1 MTVTT
6 SDSSAESA
14 KSVKPTTPFDVCD
27 PAFYLDP
34 WERYRWLREN
44 APVAWDEK
52 NRIWV
57 VSTFEGVFE
66 VSRDTDTWISGEGIR
81 PVSSVDLSLIG
92 LDGEQHTRQR
102 RLINKGFTPR
112 AVGELEQHIRDIA
125 DEVIDGLT
133 DRERG
138 DFVPDIAIHVPL
150 IVIAELMGLPMDDR
164 ETFWRWSDDMM
175 GGEGAVDPVAD
186 AARMEKAAVAFT
198 EYTTL
203 ASELVAQRRAE
214 YAEAKAAADA
224 KGEPAPAPRADDLIS
239 VLVAAHDDG
248 SLSDH
253 VGDDLA
259 SLDDAELLM
268 FLVLLVVAGNETT
281 RNAMSGGMIAF
292 SRNPE
297 QWELFKANVDDP
309 EFTHR
314 AADEIARY
322 VSPVLNFVRTA
333 TSDTV
338 LLGQPIARGEK
349 VLLMYQSANRDATAF
364 DAPDEFRVDREE
376 NAHLAFGIGPHFCL
390 GANLARLEIR
400 VVFEELARKL
410 PHIRMAA
417 GATPVYTGTNTL
429 VHGVESIPVTYR

>member
-138 DFVPDIAIHVPL
+138 DFVPDMPNFMHGQGGFIETGRAVP
-150 IVIAELMGLPMDDR
+150 EFD
-164 ETFWRWSDDMM
+164 
-175 GGEGAVDPVAD
+175 VAD
-186 AARMEKAAVAFT
+186 F
-198 EYTTL
+198 
-203 ASELVAQRRAE
+203 
-214 YAEAKAAADA
+214 
-224 KGEPAPAPRADDLIS
+224 
-239 VLVAAHDDG
+239 
-248 SLSDH
+248 
-253 VGDDLA
+253 
-259 SLDDAELLM
+259 
-268 FLVLLVVAGNETT
+268 F
-281 RNAMSGGMIAF
+281 GG
-292 SRNPE
+292 
-297 QWELFKANVDDP
+297 
-309 EFTHR
+309 
-314 AADEIARY
+314 
-322 VSPVLNFVRTA
+322 
-333 TSDTV
+333 
-338 LLGQPIARGEK
+338 
-349 VLLMYQSANRDATAF
+349 
-364 DAPDEFRVDREE
+364 
-376 NAHLAFGIGPHFCL
+376 
-390 GANLARLEIR
+390 
-400 VVFEELARKL
+400 
-410 PHIRMAA
+410 
-417 GATPVYTGTNTL
+417 
-429 VHGVESIPVTYR
+429 

>member
-6 SDSSAESA
+6 DAA
-14 KSVKPTTPFDVCD
+14 ARPTTPFDVCD

-34 WERYRWLREN
+34 WDKYRWLREN

-52 NRIWV
+52 NQVWV

-66 VSRDTDTWISGEGIR
+66 VSRDADTWISGEGIR

-112 AVGELEQHIRDIA
+112 AVGNLEQHVRDIA
-125 DEVIDGLT
+125 DEVIDSIAGKT
-133 DRERG
+133 TG
-138 DFVPDIAIHVPL
+138 DFVPDVAIHVPL

-164 ETFWRWSDDMM
+164 EQFWRWSDAMM
-175 GGEGAVDPVAD
+175 GGEGAYDPVAHAD
-186 AARMEKAAVAFT
+186 RMEKAAVAFT

-203 ASELVAQRRAE
+203 AAELVAQRRAE
-214 YAEAKAAADA
+214 YAAAKAEAEA
-224 KGEPAPAPRADDLIS
+224 KGEPAPPARADDLIS

-248 SLSDH
+248 VLSDH
-253 VGDDLA
+253 VGEDLA
-259 SLDDAELLM
+259 QLDDAELLM

-333 TSDTV
+333 TKDTV
-338 LLGQPIARGEK
+338 LLGQPIAKGEK

-364 DAPDEFRVDREE
+364 DAPDEFRIDRQE

-410 PHIRMAA
+410 PAIRMTE
-417 GATPVYTGTNTL
+417 GAVPVYTGTNTL
-429 VHGVESIPVTYR
+429 VHGVDSIPVTYR

>member
-1 MTVTT
+1 MTDTLNPT
-6 SDSSAESA
+6 SEADGAP
-14 KSVKPTTPFDVCD
+14 VIDVND
-27 PAFYLDP
+27 GHLYDDP
-34 WERYRWLREN
+34 WAAYAWLRAN
-44 APVAWDEK
+44 DPVHWDAA
-52 NRIWV
+52 NDLWV
-57 VSTFEGVFE
+57 ISRYDDVAY
-66 VSRDTDTWISGEGIR
+66 VSRTTDIYCSKHGVR
-81 PVSSVDLSLIG
+81 PKVAAPMSLISM
-92 LDGEQHTRQR
+92 DDPEHTRQR

-112 AVGELEQHIRDIA
+112 AVGEIEQHIRDIA
-125 DEVIDGLT
+125 DEVIAGLAGK
-133 DRERG
+133 ESG
-138 DFVPDIAIHVPL
+138 DFVPDLAIHVPL

-164 ETFWRWSDDMM
+164 EKFWRWSDAMM

-186 AARMEKAAVAFT
+186 AERMEKAAVAFT

-203 ASELVAQRRAE
+203 AAELVAQRRAE
-214 YAEAKAAADA
+214 YAEAKEAARAR
-224 KGEPAPAPRADDLIS
+224 GESAPAPSSDDLIS
-239 VLVAAHDDG
+239 VLVAAHDEG
-248 SLSDH
+248 VLSDH
-253 VGDDLA
+253 VGEDLA
-259 SLDDAELLM
+259 QLDDAELLM

-322 VSPVLNFVRTA
+322 VSPVLNFARTA
-333 TSDTV
+333 TRDTV
-338 LLGQPIARGEK
+338 LLGQPIAQGEK

-400 VVFEELARKL
+400 VVFEELARRL
-410 PHIRMAA
+410 PNIRMAE
-417 GATPVYTGTNTL
+417 GAVPVYTGTNTL

>member
-1 MTVTT
+1 MTTASAESVTT
-6 SDSSAESA
+6 SARS
-14 KSVKPTTPFDVCD
+14 TTPFDVCD

-34 WERYRWLREN
+34 WENYRWLREH

-112 AVGELEQHIRDIA
+112 AVGEIEQHIRDIA
-125 DEVIDGLT
+125 DEVIAGLAGK
-133 DRERG
+133 ESG
-138 DFVPDIAIHVPL
+138 DFVPDLAIHVPL

-164 ETFWRWSDDMM
+164 EKFWRWSDAMM
-175 GGEGAVDPVAD
+175 GGEGAVDPVVD
-186 AARMEKAAVAFT
+186 AERMEKAAVAFT

-203 ASELVAQRRAE
+203 AAELVAQRRAE
-214 YAEAKAAADA
+214 YAEAKEAARAR
-224 KGEPAPAPRADDLIS
+224 GESAPAPSSDDLIS
-239 VLVAAHDDG
+239 VLVAAHDEG
-248 SLSDH
+248 VLSDH
-253 VGDDLA
+253 VGEDLA
-259 SLDDAELLM
+259 QLDDAELLM

-322 VSPVLNFVRTA
+322 VSPVLNFARTA
-333 TSDTV
+333 TRDTV
-338 LLGQPIARGEK
+338 LLGQPIAQGEK

-400 VVFEELARKL
+400 VVFEELARRL
-410 PHIRMAA
+410 PDIRMTE
-417 GATPVYTGTNTL
+417 GAVPVYTGTNTL

>member
-6 SDSSAESA
+6 SDSPTES
-14 KSVKPTTPFDVCD
+14 VRPTTPFDVCD

-34 WERYRWLREN
+34 WDSYRWLREH

-66 VSRDTDTWISGEGIR
+66 VSRDTDTFVSGEGIR

-112 AVGELEQHIRDIA
+112 AVGNLEQHVRDIA
-125 DEVIDGLT
+125 DEVIESIADKT
-133 DRERG
+133 TG
-138 DFVPDIAIHVPL
+138 DFVPDVAIHVPL

-164 ETFWRWSDDMM
+164 EKFWRWSDDMM

-186 AARMEKAAVAFT
+186 AERMEKAANAFT
-198 EYTTL
+198 EYTTF
-203 ASELVAQRRAE
+203 AAELVAQRRAE
-214 YAEAKAAADA
+214 YAAAKAEAEAR
-224 KGEPAPAPRADDLIS
+224 GEPAPAPRSDDLIS
-239 VLVAAHDDG
+239 VLVAAHDEG
-248 SLSDH
+248 VLSDH
-253 VGDDLA
+253 VGEDL
-259 SLDDAELLM
+259 SQLDDAELLM

-322 VSPVLNFVRTA
+322 VSPVLNFARTA
-333 TSDTV
+333 TRDTV
-338 LLGQPIARGEK
+338 LLGQPIAKGEK
-349 VLLMYQSANRDATAF
+349 VLMMYQSANRDATAF
-364 DAPDEFRVDREE
+364 DAPEEFRVDREE

-400 VVFEELARKL
+400 IVFEELARKL
-410 PHIRMAA
+410 PNIRMSE
-417 GATPVYTGTNTL
+417 GAVPVYTGTNTL
-429 VHGVESIPVTYR
+429 VHGVASIPVTYR

>member
-1 MTVTT
+1 MTV
-6 SDSSAESA
+6 SSAESVTTSA
-14 KSVKPTTPFDVCD
+14 AARPTTPFDVCV

-34 WERYRWLREN
+34 WENYRWLREH

-57 VSTFEGVFE
+57 VSTFDGVFE

-112 AVGELEQHIRDIA
+112 AVGEIEQHIRDIA
-125 DEVIDGLT
+125 DEVIVGLAGK
-133 DRERG
+133 ESG
-138 DFVPDIAIHVPL
+138 DFVPDLAIHVPL

-164 ETFWRWSDDMM
+164 EKFWRWSDAMM

-186 AARMEKAAVAFT
+186 AERMEKAAVAFT

-203 ASELVAQRRAE
+203 AAELVAQRRAE
-214 YAEAKAAADA
+214 YAEAKEAARAR
-224 KGEPAPAPRADDLIS
+224 GESAPAPSSDDLIS
-239 VLVAAHDDG
+239 VLVAAHDEG
-248 SLSDH
+248 VLSDH
-253 VGDDLA
+253 VGEDLA
-259 SLDDAELLM
+259 QLDDAELLM

-322 VSPVLNFVRTA
+322 VSPVLNFARTA
-333 TSDTV
+333 TRDTV
-338 LLGQPIARGEK
+338 LLGQPIAQGEK

-400 VVFEELARKL
+400 VVFEELARRL
-410 PHIRMAA
+410 PNIRMAE
-417 GATPVYTGTNTL
+417 GAVPMYTGTNTL